1 MIELFHSTRTAS
13 YTLSRLTEADRTA
26 VLLHLADATEAHIEQ
41 LLAANAD
48 DLSRMSEDNPL
59 YDRLQLTP
67 QRLHD
72 IAAALRNVAHLD
84 NPLGEVFDQKTL
96 PNGLLL
102 RKQRVASLEWCT
114 RHVPMSAS
122 MSSRSVSRLAMPA
135 Y

>member
-1 MIELFHSTRTAS
+1 MIDIFHSTRTAS
-13 YTLSRLTEADRTA
+13 FTLSRLTEADRTA

-72 IAAALRNVAHLD
+72 IAAALRNVVHLD

-102 RKQRVASLEWCT
+102 RNR
-114 RHVPMSAS
+114 
-122 MSSRSVSRLAMPA
+122 RLP
-135 Y
+135 